1 MGELMYIHGWINKLR
16 PLILKCRPRAENRE
30 EEEKK
35 KTLSQTVNR
44 DLRLWSHAC
53 QEQVIGRKTL
63 SQREKILGLDFYKK
77 ETGNGKGA
85 LSQWIIK
92 TI

>member
-1 MGELMYIHGWINKLR
+1 
-16 PLILKCRPRAENRE
+16 
-30 EEEKK
+30 
-35 KTLSQTVNR
+35 
-44 DLRLWSHAC
+44 
-53 QEQVIGRKTL
+53 VIGRKTL